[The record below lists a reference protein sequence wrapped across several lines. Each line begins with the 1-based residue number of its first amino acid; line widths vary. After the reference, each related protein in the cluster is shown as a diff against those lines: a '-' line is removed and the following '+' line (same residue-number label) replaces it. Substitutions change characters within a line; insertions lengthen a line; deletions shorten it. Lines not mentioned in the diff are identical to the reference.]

1 MPDMPKMINAL
12 DVMKAFQEHRG
23 DAIVTTSGTAGR
35 HWPEV
40 STNERRDVTFGGAM
54 GQAAP
59 SALGLAL
66 GLPDEKVV
74 LFDSEGALLMNL
86 GVLATI
92 AGKKPKNFFHFLL
105 DNECYAT
112 TGGQPVPNALE
123 IDYAG
128 MAKSAGYRSTHSFDD
143 LEEFVTSVGSIME
156 EEGPVFVSVKIV
168 PEVQN
173 LPVSLRVR
181 TARRSR
187 AESIRT
193 LQEELG
199 ISAAG

>member
-1 MPDMPKMINAL
+1 MKKGERMINAE
-12 DVMKAFQEHRG
+12 DVFKAFEPYRG
-23 DAIVTTSGTAGR
+23 NAIVSVNGTSGK
-35 HWPEV
+35 HWRDF
-40 STNERRDVTFGGAM
+40 TGNEKRDITLGGAM
-54 GQAAP
+54 GHNI
-59 SALGLAL
+59 SATFGLAL

-74 LFDSEGALLMNL
+74 MFDSEGALLMNL

-173 LPVSLRVR
+173 LPISRRVR
-181 TARRSR
+181 TPSRSR
-187 AESIRT
+187 AESIQT